1 MVDTLYPRM
10 GARWTIPAVSHRGR
24 PSAKIAQSQRL
35 GVSLVPVCCWK
46 HRSFLEIFW
55 SLPHNESLKTSVSAK
70 GSAAAAAKTTT
81 GQINQQQEEGQGG
94 EDEMIFLHS
103 PVICTETRWLCPQSS
118 LCFFNQSSQD
128 SSGKAHTQAILI
140 CGKLM

>member
-10 GARWTIPAVSHRGR
+10 GARWTILAASHGER
-24 PSAKIAQSQRL
+24 PSAKIAQPQRL
-35 GVSLVPVCCWK
+35 SVSLVPVCCWK
-46 HRSFLEIFW
+46 HRSFLEICCP
-55 SLPHNESLKTSVSAK
+55 LPHSESLKTSVSAK
-70 GSAAAAAKTTT
+70 GSAAATTTTT

-94 EDEMIFLHS
+94 EDEMIFLHC
-103 PVICTETRWLCPQSS
+103 PIICTETRWLCPQSS

-140 CGKLM
+140 GGKLM

>member
-1 MVDTLYPRM
+1 MVDTLSPRM
-10 GARWTIPAVSHRGR
+10 GVTVGGIFPAVSHWGR
-24 PSAKIAQSQRL
+24 PSITIAQPQRL

-46 HRSFLEIFW
+46 HRSFLKICW
-55 SLPHNESLKTSVSAK
+55 SLPHSESLKPSVSAK
-70 GSAAAAAKTTT
+70 GSAATTTTT

-94 EDEMIFLHS
+94 EDEMIFLHC
-103 PVICTETRWLCPQSS
+103 PIICTETRWLCPQSS

-128 SSGKAHTQAILI
+128 SSGKAHIQAILI